1 MTKNSNQNGN
11 KKNKRSSDPHADR
24 EASRY
29 ETPIPSRELILS
41 SMSDQGIPLSV
52 EQLYVLL
59 EISDDEREIFNKRL
73 NAMEREGQI
82 IRNRKGALCIA
93 DKLDLIAGV
102 VQGHP
107 DGFGFLIPDDKTK
120 LNGED
125 LFLSPKEM
133 SQVMHGDRA
142 IVRMSGLDRRGRP
155 EGKLVEVL
163 ERRTQKLVGRVIRSS
178 GVTIVAAEDKRI
190 NQDILIPYHLDMNA
204 KSGQVVMVELTE
216 QPSSH
221 AQPMGKVIEILGN
234 YADSGMEIEIALR
247 KHNLPYEFSKAAVKL
262 AEAYPSLVQ
271 TADYKGRIDCREMSL
286 ITIDGETARD
296 FDDAVYAEPQGKG
309 WRLVVAIA
317 DVSFY
322 VKPNDALDKDAFER
336 GNSVYFPRR
345 VIPMLPE
352 ALSNGLCS
360 LNPDVERLCMV
371 CDMQIDGLGIVKQYK
386 FYPSVMRSQ
395 ARMTYTQ
402 VHEILQNQQGELAT
416 EYTWLM
422 PHLQHLHSVYK
433 LMLTQREKRGAI
445 EFESA
450 ETMMMFNDQGKIDQI
465 VPVVR
470 NEAHKLIEECMLA
483 ANVCAA
489 DFLKSHEHPALYRIH
504 EGPTPEKLELLRAFM
519 GEFGFGVGGGDSPHA
534 KDYGKLLA
542 RIKERPDA
550 QLLQTVLLR
559 SMQQAVYSPDNVGHF
574 GLAYEAYAHFTSPI
588 RRYPD
593 LLIHRAIKAV
603 LNGDKYKAGD
613 WSALGIHC
621 SMTERRADDATRD
634 VTNWL
639 KCFYMQDK
647 IGEVFEGT
655 VAGVTSF
662 GLFVALDG
670 VYVEGLLHVTELGN
684 DYFMYD
690 KTRHEMAGERTGVRY
705 RLGDRLTIKVIRVD
719 LETTKIDFALVNKSK
734 EINDAAVDTSDLKN
748 KSSDNFKRRENS
760 QSAVKSSPQFEGA
773 FGVKPARGTKPAGS
787 AKPARKSEATNSGV
801 EAGRTKSG
809 KLTLGSKSKVPN
821 KDTKNSGKSI
831 SQTSGKNPPKPTK
844 SKKATKKTAKR

>member
-1 MTKNSNQNGN
+1 MTKNT
-11 KKNKRSSDPHADR
+11 KHNKRNTDPHAAR
-24 EASRY
+24 EATRY
-29 ETPIPSRELILS
+29 ETPLPSRELVLS
-41 SMSDQGIPLSV
+41 TMSEQGVPLSA
-52 EQLYVLL
+52 EQLYLL
-59 EISDDEREIFNKRL
+59 LDIGSEEREIFSKRL

-82 IRNRKGALCIA
+82 MRNRKGALCIA
-93 DKLDLIAGV
+93 DKLDLVSGV

-142 IVRMSGLDRRGRP
+142 MVRMSGLDRRGRP
-155 EGKLVEVL
+155 EGKIVEVL
-163 ERRTQKLVGRVIRSS
+163 ERRTQNLVGRVIRTA
-178 GVTIVAAEDKRI
+178 GVTIVAAEDKRV

-221 AQPMGKVIEILGN
+221 AQPMGKIVEILGN

-247 KHNLPYEFSKAAVKL
+247 KHKLPHEFSKEAVKQ
-262 AEAYPSLVQ
+262 AESFPRIVQ
-271 TADYKGRIDCREMSL
+271 STDYRGRIDLREMPL

-322 VKPNDALDKDAFER
+322 VKPNDALDKSALER

-360 LNPDVERLCMV
+360 LNPDVERLCMI
-371 CDMQIDGLGIVKQYK
+371 CDMQVDGAGIVKQYK

-395 ARMTYTQ
+395 ARMTYTK
-402 VHEILQNQQGELAT
+402 VYEMLQNPTGELAQ
-416 EYTWLM
+416 EFAWLM
-422 PHLQHLHSVYK
+422 PHLQNLYSVYQ
-433 LMLTQREKRGAI
+433 LMLVQREKRGAI
-445 EFESA
+445 EFESS
-450 ETMMMFNDQGKIDQI
+450 ETIMVFNDNGKIDRI
-465 VPVVR
+465 EPSTR

-489 DFLKSHEHPALYRIH
+489 NFLSSHEHPALYRIH

-603 LNGDKYKAGD
+603 LNGERYKAGD
-613 WSALGIHC
+613 WANLGAQC
-621 SMTERRADDATRD
+621 SMTERRADEATRD

-670 VYVEGLLHVTELGN
+670 VYVEGLVHVTELGN
-684 DYFMYD
+684 DYFQYD
-690 KTRHEMAGERTGVRY
+690 KARHEMAGERTGVRY
-705 RLGDRLTIKVIRVD
+705 RLGDRLTIKVVRVD
-719 LETTKIDFALVNKSK
+719 LETTKIDFTLVNKNKALESNAKASYQNYPEKSTAMNDESGKIANESPDSSRPSPSATKSHFEK
-734 EINDAAVDTSDLKN
+734 EFGRKP
-748 KSSDNFKRRENS
+748 KSGSGFAGKGSNRS
-760 QSAVKSSPQFEGA
+760 
-773 FGVKPARGTKPAGS
+773 KPAG
-787 AKPARKSEATNSGV
+787 KS
-801 EAGRTKSG
+801 SG
-809 KLTLGSKSKVPN
+809 KTSASSSKPSA
-821 KDTKNSGKSI
+821 GKAN
-831 SQTSGKNPPKPTK
+831 TGK
-844 SKKATKKTAKR
+844 KKTKRK

>member
-1 MTKNSNQNGN
+1 MTKNNHH
-11 KKNKRSSDPHADR
+11 KNKRHSDPHADR
-24 EASRY
+24 EANLY
-29 ETPIPSRELILS
+29 ETPLPSRELILTT
-41 SMSDQGIPLSV
+41 MGEQGVPLSV
-52 EQLYVLL
+52 EELYTLL
-59 EISDDEREIFNKRL
+59 EISDEERDIFNRRL

-82 IRNRKGALCIA
+82 IKNRKGAMCIA

-120 LNGED
+120 VSGD
-125 LFLSPKEM
+125 DVFLSPKEM

-142 IVRMSGLDRRGRP
+142 MVRISGLDRRGRP

-163 ERRTQKLVGRVIRSS
+163 ERRTQKLVGRVVHST

-190 NQDILIPYHLDMNA
+190 NQDILIPYNMDMQA
-204 KSGQVVMVELTE
+204 KPGQVVMVELTE

-221 AQPMGKVIEILGN
+221 AKPMGKVVEILGN

-247 KHNLPYEFSKAAVKL
+247 KHNLPYEFSPAAVKL
-262 AEAYPSLVQ
+262 AESYPKLVQ
-271 TADYKGRIDCREMSL
+271 ESDFKGRIDLRELPL

-296 FDDAVYAEPQGKG
+296 FDDAVFAEPQGKG

-322 VKPNDALDKDAFER
+322 VKPQDALDKCAFER

-360 LNPDVERLCMV
+360 LNPEVERLCMV
-371 CDMQIDGLGIVKQYK
+371 CDMQVDGAGVVKQFK
-386 FYPSVMRSQ
+386 FYPSVMRSK
-395 ARMTYTQ
+395 ARMTYNQ
-402 VHEILQNQQGELAT
+402 VFEILQNPTAELAL
-416 EYTWLM
+416 EYAWLV
-422 PHLQHLHSVYK
+422 PHLNDLYSVYQ
-433 LMLTQREKRGAI
+433 LMLSQREKRGAI
-445 EFESA
+445 EFETT
-450 ETMMMFNDQGKIDQI
+450 ETIMMFNEQGKIEEI
-465 VPVVR
+465 VPSFR

-489 DFLKSHEHPALYRIH
+489 DFLAAHEHPALYRVH
-504 EGPTPEKLELLRAFM
+504 EGPTPEKLEALRTFM

-534 KDYGKLLA
+534 KDYGKLID
-542 RIKERPDA
+542 RIRERPDA

-559 SMQQAVYSPDNVGHF
+559 SMQQAVYSPDNLGHF

-603 LNGDKYKAGD
+603 LNGDRYKAGD
-613 WSALGIHC
+613 WSQLGEHC

-655 VAGVTSF
+655 VAAVTSF

-670 VYVEGLLHVTELGN
+670 VYVEGLVHVTELGN
-684 DYFMYD
+684 DYFHFD
-690 KTRHEMAGERTGVRY
+690 KARHEMTGERTAVRY
-705 RLGDRLTIKVIRVD
+705 RLGDRLTIKVVRVD
-719 LETTKIDFALVNKSK
+719 LETAKIDFTL
-734 EINDAAVDTSDLKN
+734 INKN
-748 KSSDNFKRRENS
+748 KSLEESDDIGSRNK
-760 QSAVKSSPQFEGA
+760 SATPRLGEKPSARPAWEKSSPAKLGAGKSTPKFEGK
-773 FGVKPARGTKPAGS
+773 FGHKPPKKSDAKLGSKPAG
-787 AKPARKSEATNSGV
+787 KVN
-801 EAGRTKSG
+801 G
-809 KLTLGSKSKVPN
+809 K
-821 KDTKNSGKSI
+821 
-831 SQTSGKNPPKPTK
+831 PKPGK
-844 SKKATKKTAKR
+844 SKKR

>member
-1 MTKNSNQNGN
+1 MTKNSN
-11 KKNKRSSDPHADR
+11 KNKNNRCSDPYAER
-24 EASRY
+24 EAGRY
-29 ETPIPSRELILS
+29 DMPLPSRELILTT
-41 SMSDQGIPLSV
+41 MSDQGIPLSV
-52 EQLYVLL
+52 EQLYILL
-59 EISDDEREIFNKRL
+59 DISEDERIIFNKRL

-82 IRNRKGALCIA
+82 IKNRKGALCIA
-93 DKLDLIAGV
+93 DKLDLISGV
-102 VQGHP
+102 IQGHP

-120 LNGED
+120 ISGED

-142 IVRMSGLDRRGRP
+142 MVRISGLDRKGRP
-155 EGKLVEVL
+155 EGKIVEVL
-163 ERRTQKLVGRVIRSS
+163 EHRTQKLVGRVMQTS

-190 NQDILIPYHLDMNA
+190 NLDILIPYHLDMGA
-204 KSGQVVMVELTE
+204 KTGQVVMVELTG
-216 QPSSH
+216 QPSSL
-221 AQPMGKVIEILGN
+221 AQPMGKVVEILGN

-247 KHNLPYEFSKAAVKL
+247 KHNLPHEFSLEAINQ
-262 AEAYPSLVQ
+262 AEAYPRLVQ
-271 TADYKGRIDCREMSL
+271 PEDYSGRVDCREMPL

-309 WRLVVAIA
+309 WRLIVAIA

-322 VKPNDALDKDAFER
+322 VKPNDALDKGAYDR

-360 LNPDVERLCMV
+360 LNPDVERLCMI
-371 CDMQIDGLGIVKQYK
+371 CDMQVDGAGIVKQYK

-395 ARMTYTQ
+395 ARMTYTK
-402 VHEILQNQQGELAT
+402 VYEMLQNPEGELAQ
-416 EYTWLM
+416 EYAWLM
-422 PHLQHLHSVYK
+422 PHLQHLNSVYK
-433 LMLTQREKRGAI
+433 LMLVQRQKRGAI
-445 EFESA
+445 EFESS
-450 ETMMMFNDQGKIDQI
+450 ETIMEFNDQGKIERI
-465 VPVVR
+465 VPSTR

-489 DFLKSHEHPALYRIH
+489 DFLKAHEHPALYRIH

-534 KDYGKLLA
+534 KDYGKLLE
-542 RIKERPDA
+542 RIRERPDA

-574 GLAYEAYAHFTSPI
+574 GLAYDAYAHFTSPI

-603 LNGDKYKAGD
+603 LNGDRYKAGSWAD
-613 WSALGIHC
+613 LGVHC

-662 GLFVALDG
+662 GLFVALDS

-684 DYFMYD
+684 DYFHYD
-690 KTRHEMAGERTGVRY
+690 KARHEMAGERTGVRY
-705 RLGDRLTIKVIRVD
+705 RLGDRLTIKVARVD
-719 LETTKIDFALVNKSK
+719 LETTKIDFILVNKNNTLDDDI
-734 EINDAAVDTSDLKN
+734 E
-748 KSSDNFKRRENS
+748 
-760 QSAVKSSPQFEGA
+760 VKSSKEGVSNKLRA
-773 FGVKPARGTKPAGS
+773 GERKPVKSSTQSSDMINAKLIAKTTSRTASKTTGKPTLGVKPQ
-787 AKPARKSEATNSGV
+787 
-801 EAGRTKSG
+801 
-809 KLTLGSKSKVPN
+809 SKSNSKVVS
-821 KDTKNSGKSI
+821 KAA
-831 SQTSGKNPPKPTK
+831 GKNPAKPTK
-844 SKKATKKTAKR
+844 SKKANKKTSKR

>member
-1 MTKNSNQNGN
+1 MTKNNHH
-11 KKNKRSSDPHADR
+11 KNKRHTDPQADR
-24 EASRY
+24 EASLY
-29 ETPIPSRELILS
+29 ETPLPSRELILTT
-41 SMSDQGIPLSV
+41 MSEQGVPLGV
-52 EQLYVLL
+52 EELYTLL
-59 EISDDEREIFNKRL
+59 EISDEERDIFNRRL

-82 IRNRKGALCIA
+82 IKNRKGALCIA

-120 LNGED
+120 VSGD
-125 LFLSPKEM
+125 DVFLSPKEM
-133 SQVMHGDRA
+133 SQVLHGDRA
-142 IVRMSGLDRRGRP
+142 MVRISGLDRRGRP

-163 ERRTQKLVGRVIRSS
+163 ERRTQKLVGRVVHST

-190 NQDILIPYHLDMNA
+190 NQDILIPYNMDMQA
-204 KSGQVVMVELTE
+204 KPGQVVMVELTE
-216 QPSSH
+216 QPSAH
-221 AQPMGKVIEILGN
+221 AKPMGKVVEILGN

-247 KHNLPYEFSKAAVKL
+247 KHNLPYEFSPAAVKL
-262 AEAYPSLVQ
+262 AESYPKLVQ
-271 TADYKGRIDCREMSL
+271 ESDFKGRIDLRELPL

-296 FDDAVYAEPQGKG
+296 FDDAVFAEPQGKG

-322 VKPNDALDKDAFER
+322 VKPQDALDKCAFER

-360 LNPDVERLCMV
+360 LNPEVERLCMV
-371 CDMQIDGLGIVKQYK
+371 CDMQVDGAGVVKQFK
-386 FYPSVMRSQ
+386 FYPSVMRSK
-395 ARMTYTQ
+395 ARMTYNQ
-402 VHEILQNQQGELAT
+402 VFEILQNPTAELAL
-416 EYTWLM
+416 EYAWLV
-422 PHLQHLHSVYK
+422 PHLNDLYSVYQ
-433 LMLTQREKRGAI
+433 LMLSQREKRGAI
-445 EFESA
+445 EFETT
-450 ETMMMFNDQGKIDQI
+450 ETIMMFNEQGKIDEI
-465 VPVVR
+465 VPSFR

-489 DFLKSHEHPALYRIH
+489 DFLAAHEHPALYRVH
-504 EGPTPEKLELLRAFM
+504 EGPTPEKLEALRTFM

-534 KDYGKLLA
+534 KDYGKLID
-542 RIKERPDA
+542 RIRERPDA

-559 SMQQAVYSPDNVGHF
+559 SMQQAVYSPDNLGHF

-603 LNGDKYKAGD
+603 LNGDRYKAGD
-613 WSALGIHC
+613 WSQLGEHC

-655 VAGVTSF
+655 VAAVTSF

-670 VYVEGLLHVTELGN
+670 VYVEGLVHVTELGN
-684 DYFMYD
+684 DYFHFD
-690 KTRHEMAGERTGVRY
+690 KARHEMTGERTAVRY
-705 RLGDRLTIKVIRVD
+705 RLGDRLTIKVVRVD
-719 LETTKIDFALVNKSK
+719 LETAKIDFTL
-734 EINDAAVDTSDLKN
+734 INKN
-748 KSSDNFKRRENS
+748 KSLEEGDESGSRSK
-760 QSAVKSSPQFEGA
+760 SAAPRLGEKPSARPAWEKSSPAKFGAGKSTPKFEGKL
-773 FGVKPARGTKPAGS
+773 GHKPPKKS
-787 AKPARKSEATNSGV
+787 DAKPG
-801 EAGRTKSG
+801 G
-809 KLTLGSKSKVPN
+809 KLA
-821 KDTKNSGKSI
+821 GKS
-831 SQTSGKNPPKPTK
+831 TGKPKPGK
-844 SKKATKKTAKR
+844 SKKR

>member
-1 MTKNSNQNGN
+1 MTKNS
-11 KKNKRSSDPHADR
+11 KNKSVRGLDPHAAR

-29 ETPIPSRELILS
+29 ETPIPSREMVLS
-41 SMSDQGIPLSV
+41 TLSEQGIPLSA

-59 EISDDEREIFNKRL
+59 EISDDERDIFNKRL

-82 IRNRKGALCIA
+82 IKNRKGALCIA
-93 DKLDLIAGV
+93 DKLDLISGV
-102 VQGHP
+102 VQGHA

-120 LNGED
+120 CNGED

-133 SQVMHGDRA
+133 AQVMHGDRA
-142 IVRMSGLDRRGRP
+142 MVRMAGLDRRGRP
-155 EGKLVEVL
+155 EGKIVEVL
-163 ERRTQKLVGRVIRSS
+163 ERRTQKLVGRVIQTS
-178 GVTIVAAEDKRI
+178 GVTVVAAEDKRV
-190 NQDILIPYHLDMNA
+190 NQDILIPYHLDMGA
-204 KSGQVVMVELTE
+204 KAGQVVMVELTE
-216 QPSSH
+216 QPSEH
-221 AQPMGKVIEILGN
+221 AKPMGKVVEILGN

-247 KHNLPYEFSKAAVKL
+247 KHNLPHEFSPEAIKL
-262 AEAYPSLVQ
+262 AESYPKLVQ
-271 TADYKGRIDCREMSL
+271 AADYKNRIDCREMPL

-296 FDDAVYAEPQGKG
+296 FDDAVFAEPQGKG

-322 VKPNDALDKDAFER
+322 VKPGDVLDKGAIER

-360 LNPDVERLCMV
+360 LNPDVERLCMI
-371 CDMQIDGLGIVKQYK
+371 CDMQVDGLGVVKQFK
-386 FYPSVMRSQ
+386 FYPSVMRSK

-402 VHEILQNQQGELAT
+402 VHEMLQNPQGELAQQS
-416 EYTWLM
+416 TWLM
-422 PHLQHLHSVYK
+422 PHLVHLQSVYK
-433 LMLTQREKRGAI
+433 LMLAQREKRGAI
-445 EFESA
+445 EFETS
-450 ETMMMFNDQGKIDQI
+450 ETIMVFNDNGKIDSI
-465 VPVVR
+465 VPSHR

-489 DFLKSHEHPALYRIH
+489 EFLLANEHPALYRIH
-504 EGPTPEKLELLRAFM
+504 EGPTPEKLELLRTFM
-519 GEFGFGVGGGDSPHA
+519 GEFGFGVGGDKPHA
-534 KDYGKLLA
+534 KDYGKLLDKI
-542 RIKERPDA
+542 RTRPDA

-603 LNGDKYKAGD
+603 LNGEKYKPAMSKAEGAGD
-613 WSALGIHC
+613 WNALGTQC

-690 KTRHEMAGERTGVRY
+690 KARHEMAGERTGVRY
-705 RLGDRLTIKVIRVD
+705 RLGDRLTIKVARVD
-719 LETTKIDFALVNKSK
+719 LETTKIDFVLVNKNNSL
-734 EINDAAVDTSDLKN
+734 D
-748 KSSDNFKRRENS
+748 DNVKADNANVSRENKPR
-760 QSAVKSSPQFEGA
+760 AGEKKPVKSSAQFGDK
-773 FGVKPARGTKPAGS
+773 FG
-787 AKPARKSEATNSGV
+787 AKPEVK
-801 EAGRTKSG
+801 AGG
-809 KLTLGSKSKVPN
+809 KLTLGVKPKSKS
-821 KDTKNSGKSI
+821 NSKTVSK
-831 SQTSGKNPPKPTK
+831 TAGKNPAKPTK
-844 SKKATKKTAKR
+844 SKKATKKR

>member
-1 MTKNSNQNGN
+1 MTKNNHH
-11 KKNKRSSDPHADR
+11 KNKRHSDPHADR
-24 EASRY
+24 EANLY
-29 ETPIPSRELILS
+29 ETPLPSRELILTT
-41 SMSDQGIPLSV
+41 MGEQGVPLSV
-52 EQLYVLL
+52 EELYTLL
-59 EISDDEREIFNKRL
+59 EISDEERDIFNRRL

-82 IRNRKGALCIA
+82 IKNRKGAMCIA

-120 LNGED
+120 VSGD
-125 LFLSPKEM
+125 DVFLSPKEM

-142 IVRMSGLDRRGRP
+142 MVRISGLDRRGRP

-163 ERRTQKLVGRVIRSS
+163 ERRTQKLVGRVVHST

-190 NQDILIPYHLDMNA
+190 NQDILIPYNMDMQA
-204 KSGQVVMVELTE
+204 KPGQVVMVELTE

-221 AQPMGKVIEILGN
+221 AKPMGKVVEILGN

-247 KHNLPYEFSKAAVKL
+247 KHNLPYEFSPAAVKL
-262 AEAYPSLVQ
+262 AESYPKLVQ
-271 TADYKGRIDCREMSL
+271 ESDFKGRIDLRELPL

-296 FDDAVYAEPQGKG
+296 FDDAVFAEPQGKG

-322 VKPNDALDKDAFER
+322 VKPQDALDKCAFER

-360 LNPDVERLCMV
+360 LNPEVERLCMV
-371 CDMQIDGLGIVKQYK
+371 CDMQVDGAGVVKQFK
-386 FYPSVMRSQ
+386 FYPSVMRSK
-395 ARMTYTQ
+395 ARMTYNQ
-402 VHEILQNQQGELAT
+402 VFEILQNPAAELAL
-416 EYTWLM
+416 EYAWLV
-422 PHLQHLHSVYK
+422 PHLNDLYSVYQ
-433 LMLTQREKRGAI
+433 LMLSQREKRGAI
-445 EFESA
+445 EFETT
-450 ETMMMFNDQGKIDQI
+450 ETIMMFNEQGKIEEI
-465 VPVVR
+465 VPSFR

-489 DFLKSHEHPALYRIH
+489 DFLAAHEHPALYRVH
-504 EGPTPEKLELLRAFM
+504 EGPTPEKLEALRTFM

-534 KDYGKLLA
+534 KDYGKLID
-542 RIKERPDA
+542 RIRERPDA

-559 SMQQAVYSPDNVGHF
+559 SMQQAVYSPDNLGHF

-603 LNGDKYKAGD
+603 LNGDRYKAGD
-613 WSALGIHC
+613 WSQLGEHC

-655 VAGVTSF
+655 VAAVTSF

-670 VYVEGLLHVTELGN
+670 VYVEGLVHVTELGN
-684 DYFMYD
+684 DYFHFD
-690 KTRHEMAGERTGVRY
+690 KARHEMTGERTAVRY
-705 RLGDRLTIKVIRVD
+705 RLGDRLTIKVVRVD
-719 LETTKIDFALVNKSK
+719 LETAKIDFTL
-734 EINDAAVDTSDLKN
+734 INKN
-748 KSSDNFKRRENS
+748 KSLEESDDIGSRNK
-760 QSAVKSSPQFEGA
+760 SATPRLGEKPSARPAWEKSSPAKLGAGKSTPKFEGK
-773 FGVKPARGTKPAGS
+773 FGHKPPKKSDAKLGSKPAG
-787 AKPARKSEATNSGV
+787 KVN
-801 EAGRTKSG
+801 G
-809 KLTLGSKSKVPN
+809 K
-821 KDTKNSGKSI
+821 
-831 SQTSGKNPPKPTK
+831 PKPGK
-844 SKKATKKTAKR
+844 SKKR

>member
-1 MTKNSNQNGN
+1 MTKNNHH
-11 KKNKRSSDPHADR
+11 KNKRHTDPHADR
-24 EASRY
+24 EASLY
-29 ETPIPSRELILS
+29 ETPLPSRELILTT
-41 SMSDQGIPLSV
+41 MGEQGVPLSV
-52 EQLYVLL
+52 EELYTIL
-59 EISDDEREIFNKRL
+59 EISDEERDIFNRRL

-82 IRNRKGALCIA
+82 IKNRKGALCIA

-120 LNGED
+120 VSGD
-125 LFLSPKEM
+125 DVFLSPKEM

-142 IVRMSGLDRRGRP
+142 MVRISGLDRRGRP

-163 ERRTQKLVGRVIRSS
+163 ERRTQKLVGRVVHST

-190 NQDILIPYHLDMNA
+190 NQDILIPYNMDMQA
-204 KSGQVVMVELTE
+204 KPGQVVMVELTE
-216 QPSSH
+216 QPSAH
-221 AQPMGKVIEILGN
+221 AKPMGKVVEILGN

-247 KHNLPYEFSKAAVKL
+247 KHNLPYEFSPAAVKL
-262 AEAYPSLVQ
+262 AESYPKLVQ
-271 TADYKGRIDCREMSL
+271 ESDFKGRIDLRELPL

-296 FDDAVYAEPQGKG
+296 FDDAVFAEQQGKG

-322 VKPNDALDKDAFER
+322 VKPQDALDKCAFER

-360 LNPDVERLCMV
+360 LNPEVERLCMV
-371 CDMQIDGLGIVKQYK
+371 CDMQVDGAGVVKQFK
-386 FYPSVMRSQ
+386 FYPSVMRSK
-395 ARMTYTQ
+395 ARMTYNQ
-402 VHEILQNQQGELAT
+402 VFEILQNPAAELAL
-416 EYTWLM
+416 EYAWLV
-422 PHLQHLHSVYK
+422 PHLNDLYSVYQ
-433 LMLTQREKRGAI
+433 LMLSQREKRGAI
-445 EFESA
+445 EFETT
-450 ETMMMFNDQGKIDQI
+450 ETIMMFNEQGKIDEI
-465 VPVVR
+465 VPSFR

-489 DFLKSHEHPALYRIH
+489 DFLAAHEHPALYRVH
-504 EGPTPEKLELLRAFM
+504 EGPTPEKLEALRTFM

-534 KDYGKLLA
+534 KDYGKLID
-542 RIKERPDA
+542 RIRERPDA

-559 SMQQAVYSPDNVGHF
+559 SMQQAVYSPDNLGHF

-603 LNGDKYKAGD
+603 LNGDRYKAGD
-613 WSALGIHC
+613 WSQLGEHC

-655 VAGVTSF
+655 VAAVTSF

-670 VYVEGLLHVTELGN
+670 VYVEGLVHVTELGN
-684 DYFMYD
+684 DYFHFD
-690 KTRHEMAGERTGVRY
+690 KARHEMTGERTAVRY
-705 RLGDRLTIKVIRVD
+705 RLGDRLTIKVVRVD
-719 LETTKIDFALVNKSK
+719 LETAKIDFTL
-734 EINDAAVDTSDLKN
+734 INKN
-748 KSSDNFKRRENS
+748 KSLEEGDESGSRSK
-760 QSAVKSSPQFEGA
+760 SAAPRLGEKPSARPAWEKSSPAKFGAGKSTPKFEGK
-773 FGVKPARGTKPAGS
+773 FGHKPPKKSDAKPGGKPAG
-787 AKPARKSEATNSGV
+787 KST
-801 EAGRTKSG
+801 G
-809 KLTLGSKSKVPN
+809 K
-821 KDTKNSGKSI
+821 
-831 SQTSGKNPPKPTK
+831 PKPGK
-844 SKKATKKTAKR
+844 SKKR

>member
-1 MTKNSNQNGN
+1 MTKNT
-11 KKNKRSSDPHADR
+11 KHNKRNTDPHAER
-24 EASRY
+24 EATRY
-29 ETPIPSRELILS
+29 ETPLPSRELILS
-41 SMSDQGIPLSV
+41 TMSEQGIPLSA
-52 EQLYVLL
+52 EQLYTLL
-59 EISDDEREIFNKRL
+59 DISSDEREIFSKRL

-93 DKLDLIAGV
+93 DKLDLISGT

-142 IVRMSGLDRRGRP
+142 MVRMSGLDRRGRP
-155 EGKLVEVL
+155 EGKIVEVL
-163 ERRTQKLVGRVIRSS
+163 ERRTQNLVGRVIRTA
-178 GVTIVAAEDKRI
+178 GVTIVAAEDKRV

-221 AQPMGKVIEILGN
+221 AQPMGKIVEILGN

-247 KHNLPYEFSKAAVKL
+247 KHKLPHEFSKEAVKQ
-262 AEAYPSLVQ
+262 AESYPRTVQ
-271 TADYKGRIDCREMSL
+271 PADYRGRIDLREMPL

-296 FDDAVYAEPQGKG
+296 FDDAVYAEQQGKG

-322 VKPNDALDKDAFER
+322 VKPNDALDKSALER

-360 LNPDVERLCMV
+360 LNPDVERLCMI
-371 CDMQIDGLGIVKQYK
+371 CDMQVDGAGIVKQYK

-395 ARMTYTQ
+395 ARMTYTK
-402 VHEILQNQQGELAT
+402 VYEMLQNPQGELAK
-416 EYTWLM
+416 EFTWLM
-422 PHLQHLHSVYK
+422 PHLQNLYSVYQ
-433 LMLTQREKRGAI
+433 LMLVQREKRGAI
-445 EFESA
+445 EFESS
-450 ETMMMFNDQGKIDQI
+450 ETIMVFNDNGKIDRI
-465 VPVVR
+465 EPSTR

-489 DFLKSHEHPALYRIH
+489 DFLSSHEHPALYRIH

-519 GEFGFGVGGGDSPHA
+519 GEFGFGVGGGDKPHA

-574 GLAYEAYAHFTSPI
+574 GLAYDAYAHFTSPI

-603 LNGDKYKAGD
+603 LNGERYKAGD
-613 WSALGIHC
+613 WESLGAQC
-621 SMTERRADDATRD
+621 SMTERRADEATRD

-670 VYVEGLLHVTELGN
+670 VYVEGLVHVTELGN
-684 DYFMYD
+684 DYFHFD
-690 KTRHEMAGERTGVRY
+690 KARHEMAGERTGVRY
-705 RLGDRLTIKVIRVD
+705 RLGDRLTIKVVRVD
-719 LETTKIDFALVNKSK
+719 LETTKIDFTLVNK
-734 EINDAAVDTSDLKN
+734 N
-748 KSSDNFKRRENS
+748 KSLENNVKANNEENLNKLPAKNGDNVKMN
-760 QSAVKSSPQFEGA
+760 AKSSPLENSTKNPAKSPFDKA
-773 FGVKPARGTKPAGS
+773 FGRKP
-787 AKPARKSEATNSGV
+787 KSESF
-801 EAGRTKSG
+801 AGKPGKSG
-809 KLTLGSKSKVPN
+809 KTSVAKAKKKSKR
-821 KDTKNSGKSI
+821 K
-831 SQTSGKNPPKPTK
+831 
-844 SKKATKKTAKR
+844 